1 MVVSRGMGLKPL
13 NAILVA
19 TGLVLVSLNLALAS
33 YATGQVPAVV
43 EEAVAMKVK
52 DDICENTLCTEVSDD
67 WTESTSQR
75 DFYAWHITNVDDVI
89 LNNSDPQ
96 YERSR

>member
-19 TGLVLVSLNLALAS
+19 TGLVLVSLNLALAA

-43 EEAVAMKVK
+43 EEACC
-52 DDICENTLCTEVSDD
+52 D
-67 WTESTSQR
+67 ESEGR
-75 DFYAWHITNVDDVI
+75 H
-89 LNNSDPQ
+89 L
-96 YERSR
+96 